1 MGGPRD
7 QRRERLRRRARRA
20 GEAGFLLAAVLPF
33 ILFHRVIG
41 LVAVH
46 FRLDARYLLG
56 WTPWALMLV
65 GLAFGLP
72 VVLSVGRD
80 PEARFYPRSRG
91 AYAGWGVT
99 LYLLGVLLAVQV
111 AELTAPVG

>member
-1 MGGPRD
+1 MGC
-7 QRRERLRRRARRA
+7 RRHARRA
-20 GEAGFLLAAVLPF
+20 GEASFLLAAVLPF
-33 ILFHRVIG
+33 VLFHRVIG

-56 WTPWALMLV
+56 WAPWALIV
-65 GLAFGLP
+65 GGLCFGLP
-72 VVLSVGRD
+72 VVLSVGRN
-80 PEARFYPRSRG
+80 PESRFYPRSRG

-111 AELTAPVG
+111 AELTSPVG